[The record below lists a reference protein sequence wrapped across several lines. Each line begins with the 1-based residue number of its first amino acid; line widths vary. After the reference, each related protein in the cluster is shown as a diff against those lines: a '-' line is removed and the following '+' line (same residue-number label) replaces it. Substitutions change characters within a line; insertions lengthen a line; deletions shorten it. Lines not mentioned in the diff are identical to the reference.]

1 MAGFIPL
8 ILIFGLMYV
17 LMIRPQQRKV
27 KEQKALVTSIAA
39 GDEVVLSSGIFGV
52 VNEVDGDD
60 ENILWIEVYDRVEL
74 KVLRSAVDRRFN
86 EPTPVDI
93 PNDEVDIPNDEV
105 DISNDEVDISN
116 GEVVLDEP
124 DEA

>member
-86 EPTPVDI
+86 EPTPADI
-93 PNDEVDIPNDEV
+93 P
-105 DISNDEVDISN
+105 NDEVDISN